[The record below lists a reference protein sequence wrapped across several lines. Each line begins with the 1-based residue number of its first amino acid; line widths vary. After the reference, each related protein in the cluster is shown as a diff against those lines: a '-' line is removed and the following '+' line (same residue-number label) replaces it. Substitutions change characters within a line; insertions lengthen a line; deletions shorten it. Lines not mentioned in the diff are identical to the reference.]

1 MTARSKLAAPKP
13 PQMRSDGG
21 PVRVMHVLYRLQAGG
36 TEYGVIKLVNG
47 LDRALVTSSI
57 CSSTP
62 ATEVR
67 SLLRADVALHEC
79 SRRPGNDPKFVWNL
93 VRLFRRERPDI
104 VHTHA
109 WGTLCEGL
117 LAARL
122 AGVPQVV
129 HGEHGTLQLK
139 PYQARIQRFAWGRVD
154 RLLSV
159 SSRLAEAMAKATG
172 HPLDRVEVIRNG
184 VDLSRFTAVDRG
196 EARRH
201 LNLPSGTIA
210 IGTAGRLV
218 PVKDQARLLEAFAQ
232 LAHRGLQFAGI
243 IAGDGP
249 LRADLDARAHA
260 LGIQDRVR
268 FLGHRPDVE
277 RIYAALDLFVLS
289 SVSEGLSNT
298 ILEAM
303 ASGLPVVA
311 TRVGGADE
319 LIDEGTTGL
328 TVPASNAAALGGAIE
343 RLVRAPELLT
353 RMGRAGRDRALI
365 HFGLDRMLSDYTNVY
380 CGTPGVATTV
390 RPDVVEK
397 GAMRCLPHS

>member
-1 MTARSKLAAPKP
+1 
-13 PQMRSDGG
+13 
-21 PVRVMHVLYRLQAGG
+21 MHVLYRLQAGG
-36 TEYGVIKLVNG
+36 TEYGVVKLVNG
-47 LDRALVTSSI
+47 LNRSLVTSSI

-62 ATEVR
+62 ATEVKN
-67 SLLRADVALHEC
+67 LLRSDVPLHEC
-79 SRRPGNDPKFVWNL
+79 ARREGNDPKFVWDL

-109 WGTLCEGL
+109 WGTLVEGL
-117 LAARL
+117 IAARL
-122 AGVPQVV
+122 AGVPQLV

-139 PYQARIQRFAWGRVD
+139 PYQARVQQFAWSRVD

-159 SSRLAEAMAKATG
+159 SSRLAEAMSIATG
-172 HPLDRVEVIRNG
+172 CPLDRIEVIRNG
-184 VDLSRFTAVDRG
+184 VDLSRFNAVDRA
-196 EARRH
+196 EARRQ
-201 LNLPSGTIA
+201 LNLPSDTSA

-218 PVKDQARLLEAFAQ
+218 PVKDQGLLLEALAQ
-232 LAHRGLQFAGI
+232 LARRGLQFVGV

-249 LRADLDARAHA
+249 LRGDLEARAQT
-260 LGIQDRVR
+260 LGIHDRVR

-277 RIYAALDLFVLS
+277 RVYAALDLFVLS

-303 ASGLPVVA
+303 ASGVPVVA

-319 LIDEGTTGL
+319 LVDEGTTGF
-328 TVPASNAAALGGAIE
+328 TVPASNAAALGDAIE
-343 RLVRAPELLT
+343 RLVREPEVLT
-353 RMGRAGRDRALI
+353 RMGRAGRERALI

-380 CGTPGVATTV
+380 CGSAGAATTV

>member
-1 MTARSKLAAPKP
+1 MTHSRPFSPTP
-13 PQMRSDGG
+13 SQMRGEG
-21 PVRVMHVLYRLQAGG
+21 RLVRVMHVLYRLQAGG

-47 LDRALVTSSI
+47 LDRSLVTSSI

-62 ATEVR
+62 ATEVKD
-67 SLLRADVALHEC
+67 LLRPDVVLHEC
-79 SRRPGNDPKFVWNL
+79 WRRDGNDPKFVWDL

-139 PYQARIQRFAWGRVD
+139 PYQARVQRFAWGRVD

-159 SSRLAEAMAKATG
+159 SSRLAEAMSKATG
-172 HPLDRVEVIRNG
+172 YSLDRIEVIRNG
-184 VDLSRFTAVDRG
+184 VDLSRFTAVDRA
-196 EARRH
+196 EARRQ
-201 LNLPSGTIA
+201 LNLPSDTIA

-218 PVKDQARLLEAFAQ
+218 PVKDQALLLEALAQ

-249 LRADLDARAHA
+249 LRGELEARARA

-277 RIYAALDLFVLS
+277 RVYAALDLFVLS

-319 LIDEGTTGL
+319 LIDEGTTGFA
-328 TVPASNAAALGGAIE
+328 VPASNAAALGDAID
-343 RLVRAPELLT
+343 RLAREPELLT
-353 RMGRAGRDRALI
+353 RMGRAGRDRALM

-380 CGTPGVATTV
+380 CGAAGVATTV
-390 RPDVVEK
+390 QPDVVEK

>member
-1 MTARSKLAAPKP
+1 MP
-13 PQMRSDGG
+13 PHSQ

-47 LDRALVTSSI
+47 LDRSLVTSSI

-62 ATEVR
+62 ATEVKG
-67 SLLRADVALHEC
+67 LLRPDVVLHEC
-79 SRRPGNDPKFVWNL
+79 SRRDGNDPKFVWDL

-139 PYQARIQRFAWGRVD
+139 TYQARVQRFAWGRVD

-159 SSRLAEAMAKATG
+159 SSRLAEAMSKATG
-172 HPLDRVEVIRNG
+172 YPLDRIEVIRNG
-184 VDLSRFTAVDRG
+184 VDLSRFTAVDRA
-196 EARRH
+196 EARRR
-201 LNLPSGTIA
+201 LNLASDRIA

-218 PVKDQARLLEAFAQ
+218 PVKDQALLLEALGQ
-232 LAHRGLQFAGI
+232 LAGRGLKFVAV

-249 LRADLDARAHA
+249 LRSSLEARATA
-260 LGIQDRVR
+260 LRIHDRVR

-277 RIYAALDLFVLS
+277 RVYAALDLFVLS

-319 LIDEGTTGL
+319 LIDEGTTGFA
-328 TVPASNAAALGGAIE
+328 VPASNAAALGDAIE
-343 RLVRAPELLT
+343 RVARDPELLT
-353 RMGRAGRDRALI
+353 RMGRAGRDRALR
-365 HFGLDRMLSDYTNVY
+365 HFGLDRMLSNYTNVY
-380 CGTPGVATTV
+380 CGSAGVATTV

>member
-1 MTARSKLAAPKP
+1 
-13 PQMRSDGG
+13 
-21 PVRVMHVLYRLQAGG
+21 MHVLYRLQAGG

-47 LDRALVTSSI
+47 LDRSLVTSSI

-62 ATEVR
+62 ATDVKR
-67 SLLRADVALHEC
+67 LLRTDVTLHEC
-79 SRRPGNDPKFVWNL
+79 SRREGNDPGFVRDL

-117 LAARL
+117 VAARL
-122 AGVPQVV
+122 ARIPHVI

-139 PYQARIQRFAWGRVD
+139 PYQARVQRFAWGRVD

-159 SSRLAEAMAKATG
+159 SSRLAETMSRTTG
-172 HPLDRVEVIRNG
+172 FPLDRIQVIRNG
-184 VDLSRFTAVDRG
+184 VDLSRFAALDRAG
-196 EARRH
+196 ARRR
-201 LNLPSGTIA
+201 LGLPSDVVA

-218 PVKDQARLLEAFAQ
+218 PVKDQALLLEALAQ
-232 LAHRGLQFAGI
+232 LAGRGLRFIAV

-249 LRADLDARAHA
+249 LRGELDARAAA
-260 LGIQDRVR
+260 LGIGDRVQ

-277 RIYAALDLFVLS
+277 AVYAALDLFVLS

-319 LIDEGTTGL
+319 LIEEGTTGFI
-328 TVPASNAAALGGAIE
+328 VPASNAPELAAAIE
-343 RLVRAPELLT
+343 RVVGQPDLLA
-353 RMGRAGRDRALI
+353 RMGAAGRERALDE
-365 HFGLDRMLSDYTNVY
+365 FALERMLRDYAHVY
-380 CGTPGVATTV
+380 CGAAGVEAKLTPSMIG
-390 RPDVVEK
+390 K
-397 GAMRCLPHS
+397 GALGCLPHN